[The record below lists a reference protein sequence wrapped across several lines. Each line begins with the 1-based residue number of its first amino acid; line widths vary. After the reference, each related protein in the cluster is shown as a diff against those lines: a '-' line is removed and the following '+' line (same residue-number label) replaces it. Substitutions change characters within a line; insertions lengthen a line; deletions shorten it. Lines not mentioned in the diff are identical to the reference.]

1 MLMDGQVRDFFK
13 TDWAWGVGRANPWSL
28 CIFWPLFSWGV
39 KSIAFN
45 PSLVHKRSPQSNP
58 DIRFAPCKSF
68 TAVNSPWLNSSGLV
82 AVNQRQTNVFFLYIF
97 GASVLQK
104 KAQLC
109 SCLLLS
115 CKLQSLL
122 LVNDNGEGGRNGQE
136 RSGWL
141 GQSFMCSRMQL
152 PDWLQLMFS
161 DLIQSSL
168 PALHCHCNM
177 PGGLF
182 L

>member
-1 MLMDGQVRDFFK
+1 MHSARIHIVNNLSEMLMDGQVRDFFK
-13 TDWAWGVGRANPWSL
+13 SDWAWGVGRANPWSL

-104 KAQLC
+104 KHSYVVVCYFLANCNHFYWLMIMEKEDETDRSGLDGLVSPLCAAGC
-109 SCLLLS
+109 SC
-115 CKLQSLL
+115 QI
-122 LVNDNGEGGRNGQE
+122 G
-136 RSGWL
+136 
-141 GQSFMCSRMQL
+141 CS
-152 PDWLQLMFS
+152 
-161 DLIQSSL
+161 
-168 PALHCHCNM
+168 
-177 PGGLF
+177 
-182 L
+182 